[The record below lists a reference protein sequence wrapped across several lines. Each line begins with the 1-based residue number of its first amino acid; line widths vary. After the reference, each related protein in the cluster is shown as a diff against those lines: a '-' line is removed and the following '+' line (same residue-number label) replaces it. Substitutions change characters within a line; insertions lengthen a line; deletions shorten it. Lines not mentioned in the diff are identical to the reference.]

1 MASSANNNSVRINK
15 SMVMKAAW
23 ETLRR
28 HKAMSFSEALRKAWH
43 AYKLKARWLLEL
55 FALCSERPMASSGMQ
70 SEPLQRTSIST
81 R

>member
-28 HKAMSFSEALRKAWH
+28 HKAVSFSEALRKAWH
-43 AYKLKARWLLEL
+43 AYKL
-55 FALCSERPMASSGMQ
+55 
-70 SEPLQRTSIST
+70 
-81 R
+81 

>member
-28 HKAMSFSEALRKAWH
+28 HKAVSFSEALRKAWH
-43 AYKLKARWLLEL
+43 AYKLKAQM
-55 FALCSERPMASSGMQ
+55 ALGVVRFVFRKTMANSEMQ
-70 SEPLQRTSIST
+70 SGLSQRTSIST

>member
-28 HKAMSFSEALRKAWH
+28 HKAVSFSEALRKAWH
-43 AYKLKARWLLEL
+43 AYKLKAQMALGVVRFVFRKTNGEL
-55 FALCSERPMASSGMQ
+55 RNAVGTLAKNLYQ
-70 SEPLQRTSIST
+70 
-81 R
+81 